1 MKSVV
6 LTAVLVGLF
15 FASGCS
21 RKQPPAP
28 QPAPAQEPE
37 TPIGVNKTMVKLET
51 SRGDIVIELNK
62 AKAPLTV
69 ANFLQYVK
77 DGHYDGTVF
86 HRVIEGFMIQGGGFT
101 PDLAQKPTRPPVKNE
116 AANGLRNERGAVAM
130 ARTNDP
136 HSATAQFYINHATN
150 TFLDFAGPDK
160 PGYAVF
166 GRVVQGMEVVDAIA
180 NTPTTT
186 RNDMLDVPKQT
197 IVINR
202 AIVLSEVKPAGSAD

>member
-1 MKSVV
+1 
-6 LTAVLVGLF
+6 
-15 FASGCS
+15 
-21 RKQPPAP
+21 
-28 QPAPAQEPE
+28 
-37 TPIGVNKTMVKLET
+37 MVKLET
-51 SRGDIVIELNK
+51 SKGDIVIELNK

-77 DGHYDGTVF
+77 DGHYDGTIF
-86 HRVIEGFMIQGGGFT
+86 HRVKEGFMIQGGGFT

-186 RNDMLDVPKQT
+186 RSGMLDVPKQT

>member
-1 MKSVV
+1 
-6 LTAVLVGLF
+6 
-15 FASGCS
+15 
-21 RKQPPAP
+21 
-28 QPAPAQEPE
+28 
-37 TPIGVNKTMVKLET
+37 MVKLET

>member
-1 MKSVV
+1 
-6 LTAVLVGLF
+6 
-15 FASGCS
+15 
-21 RKQPPAP
+21 
-28 QPAPAQEPE
+28 
-37 TPIGVNKTMVKLET
+37 MVKLET

-77 DGHYDGTVF
+77 GGHYDGTIF

-101 PDLAQKPTRPPVKNE
+101 PDLAQKPTNPPVKNE

-130 ARTNDP
+130 ARTSDP

-150 TFLDFAGPDK
+150 TFLDFAGPGK

-166 GRVVQGMEVVDAIA
+166 GRVVQGMQVVDAIA

-186 RNDMLDVPKQT
+186 RNGMPDVPKQD
-197 IVINR
+197 IIINR
-202 AIVLSEVKPAGSAD
+202 AIVLSEGRSAGSAD